1 MFHKHSPQ
9 SWHCFGVRAERFF
22 QKGDFKYLI
31 LDLLKDKPRYG
42 YEIIRALEEQ
52 FHGFYAPSPGAVYP
66 TLQMLEEMGYVTAA
80 QQDSKKVY
88 TITEEGR
95 SFLADRE
102 KVAEDIK
109 SHIKGWWNPALHREL
124 HDMMHELREIGQAL
138 GHQTRHINAEK
149 LRRVRDVISRAKNE
163 IEAIIQE

>member
-1 MFHKHSPQ
+1 MFHGKFHKG
-9 SWHCFGVRAERFF
+9 WHGFGAGAERFF

-42 YEIIRALEEQ
+42 YEIIRDLEEQ

-66 TLQMLEEMGYVTAA
+66 TLQMLEEMGYVTAS

-88 TITEEGR
+88 TITDEGR
-95 SFLADRE
+95 SFLSGRE

-109 SHIKGWWNPALHREL
+109 SHIKSWWNPALHREL
-124 HDMMHELREIGQAL
+124 HDMMHELREVGWAL
-138 GHQTRHINAEK
+138 GHQTRHIDAEK
-149 LRRVRDVISRAKNE
+149 LSRIRQAIAKAKEE
-163 IEAIIQE
+163 IEAIIRQ